1 MAMFPKATRSSFA
14 RLLRKRGYTL
24 PRNRE
29 LAFCSVGHSFFLTW
43 EGPDG
48 ERHRAYYTGAA
59 GCPVLMVDQD
69 TVRLTMA
76 EVIGLGLVR
85 VTRGGAGAR
94 KE

>member
-24 PRNRE
+24 PRKRE
-29 LAFCSVGHSFFLTW
+29 LAFYSVGHSFFLTW

-69 TVRLTMA
+69 AVRLTMA

-85 VTRGGAGAR
+85 VTRGGAR

>member
-1 MAMFPKATRSSFA
+1 MVMFPKATRSSFA

-48 ERHRAYYTGAA
+48 EHHRAYYTGAA

-85 VTRGGAGAR
+85 VTRGGAR

>member
-29 LAFCSVGHSFFLTW
+29 LAFYSVGHSFFLTW

-59 GCPVLMVDQD
+59 GPRADGDQD
-69 TVRLTMA
+69 AVRLTMA

-85 VTRGGAGAR
+85 VTRGGAR